1 MTIANTDSF
10 ALAVVQSSDPKL
22 TVEEKL
28 SLYIEARNK
37 AKEYNKK
44 HPNKGV
50 TLQKT

>member
-1 MTIANTDSF
+1 MAIANTDTF

-22 TVEEKL
+22 TVEEKI
-28 SLYIEARNK
+28 SLYIEARDK

-50 TLQKT
+50 NLKKI

>member
-28 SLYIEARNK
+28 SLFTSKQETK
-37 AKEYNKK
+37 
-44 HPNKGV
+44 
-50 TLQKT
+50 QKNITNNILIRE